1 MKQENRILYK
11 PNWEILMVSLF
22 INLPKSILICL
33 LSIFFSAPYFFS
45 SLYITGS
52 QYHKYNECLASFHG
66 TLQLQEIF
74 IKNKSSF
81 ETIITY

>member
-1 MKQENRILYK
+1 MG
-11 PNWEILMVSLF
+11 SLF
-22 INLPKSILICL
+22 INLLKSILICL
-33 LSIFFSAPYFFS
+33 LSIFFFFFFFSAPYFFS

-52 QYHKYNECLASFHG
+52 QYHKYNECLASLHG